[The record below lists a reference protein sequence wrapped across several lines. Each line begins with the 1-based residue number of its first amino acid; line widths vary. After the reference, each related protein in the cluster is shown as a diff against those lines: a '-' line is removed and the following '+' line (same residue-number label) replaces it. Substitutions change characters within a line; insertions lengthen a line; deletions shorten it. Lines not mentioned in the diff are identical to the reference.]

1 MDFKFIRN
9 HRLELSSIGL
19 IISGIFLFIGTAGWL
34 FPDSDLVNDSEYLQQ
49 ILEPIGNYDFWVFVP
64 SVIAFAILFWF
75 FYDFIAK
82 SRKFSNLIEISSKS
96 NFKKNK
102 SEMEFLAWE
111 LGDKFVERFE
121 ERKREL
127 RIRD

>member
-1 MDFKFIRN
+1 VDLKFLRN
-9 HRLELSSIGL
+9 HRLELCSIGL

-34 FPDSDLVNDSEYLQQ
+34 LPDTDFVNDSDYLQQ

-82 SRKFSNLIEISSKS
+82 SRKFDKLVEISSKS

-102 SEMEFLAWE
+102 EEMEYLAWE
-111 LGDKFVERFE
+111 LGDRFVERFE
-121 ERKREL
+121 KRKNEL